1 MKIIFFGLLI
11 AVLVVYGHG
20 SNYDETDNVPQNRE
34 TPNDRIRSKLAA
46 SRVENDKKI
55 KKIEKELEERKE
67 IISILRA
74 ILSNPN
80 LSTMFRS
87 GFQKFLDQMV
97 QKSELQEEAVVDLK
111 QRNEYI
117 NDDLMNLCEP

>member
-1 MKIIFFGLLI
+1 M
-11 AVLVVYGHG
+11 ATAQ
-20 SNYDETDNVPQNRE
+20 NYDETDNVPQNRE